1 MPPDPS
7 SPFWMVTP
15 STVAVVP
22 PTTAKT
28 GPSQLDVS
36 QVPAPVP
43 SPSRIGGLASPGSGA
58 IVNGVFEVVKPMFK
72 IQLPM

>member
-1 MPPDPS
+1 
-7 SPFWMVTP
+7 MVTP

-22 PTTAKT
+22 PMTART
-28 GPSQLDVS
+28 GPLQLAVS
-36 QVPAPVP
+36 QVPAPVL

-58 IVNGVFEVVKPMFK
+58 IVNGRLEVVNPMFR